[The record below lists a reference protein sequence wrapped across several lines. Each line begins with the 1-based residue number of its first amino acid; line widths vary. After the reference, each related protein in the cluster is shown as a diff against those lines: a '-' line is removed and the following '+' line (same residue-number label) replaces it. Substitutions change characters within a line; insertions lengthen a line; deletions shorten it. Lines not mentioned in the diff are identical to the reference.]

1 MAMSGGK
8 DDGSPMM
15 EMNTTPLIDVM
26 LVLLIMFIIT
36 IPVATHA
43 VNIDLPAPSESN
55 DPVTIDPIKNKVI
68 ITRDDEILWNGTPQ
82 TQGEL
87 LNTIQQSLLLPVE
100 PELQFEPEEFASY
113 DTTAQVLKIIKGSG
127 ATKFG
132 FVGNERYRIFDSG
145 PKEVNAT
152 QSAQ

>member
-43 VNIDLPAPSESN
+43 VNIDLPNPSAPPP
-55 DPVTIDPIKNKVI
+55 DVVVKRDKNKVVI
-68 ITRDDEILWNGTPQ
+68 MPNSAILWNGGEVN
-82 TQGEL
+82 QGQL
-87 LNTIQQSLLLPVE
+87 LSLL
-100 PELQFEPEEFASY
+100 QA
-113 DTTAQVLKIIKGSG
+113 G
-127 ATKFG
+127 A
-132 FVGNERYRIFDSG
+132 
-145 PKEVNAT
+145 
-152 QSAQ
+152 

>member
-43 VNIDLPAPSESN
+43 VNIDLPSPQPPTN
-55 DPVTIDPIKNKVI
+55 PPPVDPVKNKVVL
-68 ITRDDEILWNGTPQ
+68 TNGDQILWNAQPINDGN
-82 TQGEL
+82 L
-87 LNTIQQSLLLPVE
+87 VSLLQGTTKMVPE
-100 PELQFEPEEFASY
+100 PELQFQPEAGASY
-113 DTTAQVLKIIKGSG
+113 DLSAKVLNIIKGSG
-127 ATKFG
+127 VTKFG
-132 FVGNERYRIFDSG
+132 FVGNEMYSEFG
-145 PKEVNAT
+145 KAAGAGAAKP
-152 QSAQ
+152 